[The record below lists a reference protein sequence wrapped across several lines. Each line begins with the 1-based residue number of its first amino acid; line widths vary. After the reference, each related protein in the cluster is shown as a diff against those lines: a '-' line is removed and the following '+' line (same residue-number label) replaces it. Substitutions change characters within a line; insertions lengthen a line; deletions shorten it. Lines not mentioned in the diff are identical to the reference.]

1 MKQGETKMKK
11 IILPIL
17 ALTLIITGC
26 STLKVFTN
34 LADGADMSTYKSFN
48 FSPAD
53 KTEVASTYFSEIN
66 QNRVKEAIAKE
77 LATMGYTISTK
88 PDLMISIFLKVQDKQ
103 EVVSSYPY
111 AGRGDFIGIYG
122 GYRYEPSSTTV
133 INYTEGTLI
142 IDLVDTSK
150 NQLVWQGVA
159 VDTISRNSKNA
170 AENINDAIAKVF
182 LQFPKSPTVK

>member
-1 MKQGETKMKK
+1 MKMKK

-17 ALTLIITGC
+17 ALAVIITGC

-48 FSPAD
+48 FTPAD

-77 LATMGYTISTK
+77 LATMGYTIAEK

-103 EVVSSYPY
+103 EIMTSYPY

-122 GYRYEPSSTTV
+122 GYRYEPNAITAVS
-133 INYTEGTLI
+133 YTEGTLI

-159 VDTISRNSKNA
+159 VDTISRNNKNA
-170 AENINDAIAKVF
+170 EQKINDAIEKVF
-182 LQFPKSPTVK
+182 LKFPKSPAVK